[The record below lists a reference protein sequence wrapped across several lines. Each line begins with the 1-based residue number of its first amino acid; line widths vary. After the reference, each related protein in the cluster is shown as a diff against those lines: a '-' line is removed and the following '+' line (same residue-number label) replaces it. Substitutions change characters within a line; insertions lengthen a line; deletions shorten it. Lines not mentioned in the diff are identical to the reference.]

1 MKSAVKRI
9 GLLTAGGDCPGLNAV
24 IRSVVKTAINDHALE
39 VMGIEDGYYGLIHN
53 KMINL
58 KYSNASGIL
67 NLGGTILGTSNID
80 NPFRFQVE
88 TKKGFEYKDVSDKAV
103 DNYRKEG
110 LDCLICV
117 GGDGTLNI
125 AQKLFKKGL
134 NVIGVPK
141 TIDNDLNATDLTFG
155 FDSAVQTITEAI
167 DKLHT
172 TAQSH
177 HRVMVLE
184 TMGRYAGWL
193 ALSGGIAGGGD
204 IILIPEIPYDINKV
218 CEKVKERNRLGKRF
232 SIVVVAEGARPKG
245 GRMVVNKV
253 DKRSTDP
260 IRLGGI
266 GNLIAQQIGK
276 LTGIDSRTTVLGHLQ
291 RGGSPTAFDRILAT
305 RFGREAVKLAVKG
318 KFGHMVSLRGEDI
331 TAVKI
336 KDAIKKLRKVSPS
349 SHLIACARSL
359 GVSFGN

>member
-1 MKSAVKRI
+1 MKRI

-24 IRSVVKTAINDHALE
+24 IRAVVKTAINDHNLE
-39 VMGIEDGYYGLIHN
+39 VVGIEDGYYGLIQN
-53 KMINL
+53 KML
-58 KYSNASGIL
+58 RLRYSNASGIL
-67 NLGGTILGTSNID
+67 NLGGTILGTSNVD
-80 NPFRFQVE
+80 NPFRFEVK
-88 TKKGFEYKDVSDKAV
+88 TKRGVEYKDVSDRAV
-103 DNYRKEG
+103 QNYKSAG

-125 AQKLFKKGL
+125 AERLFKKGL

-141 TIDNDLNATDLTFG
+141 TIDNDLSATDLTFG
-155 FDSAVQTITEAI
+155 FDSAVETITQAI

-193 ALSGGIAGGGD
+193 ALAGGIAGGGD

-232 SIVVVAEGARPKG
+232 SIVIVAEGASPKG
-245 GRMVVNKV
+245 GKMIVSKV

-260 IRLGGI
+260 VRLGGI
-266 GNLIAQQIGK
+266 GNFVAQQIGK

-305 RFGREAVKLAVKG
+305 RFGREAVKLAIKG
-318 KFGHMVSLRGEDI
+318 KFGYMVSLKGQDI
-331 TAVKI
+331 EAVKI

-349 SHLIACARSL
+349 SHIIACARSL